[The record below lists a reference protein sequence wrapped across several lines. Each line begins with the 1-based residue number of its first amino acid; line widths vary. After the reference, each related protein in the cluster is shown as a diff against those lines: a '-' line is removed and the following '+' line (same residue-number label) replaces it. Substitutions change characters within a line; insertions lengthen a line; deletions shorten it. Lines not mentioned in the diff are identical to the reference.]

1 MAFINL
7 SKLWIVVVEL
17 LNVASIQKSGMR
29 ISKRTYKMSN
39 MPETSILGD
48 L

>member
-1 MAFINL
+1 MAFMNL
-7 SKLWIVVVEL
+7 SELWIVVVEL
-17 LNVASIQKSGMR
+17 LNVAAIQKSGMR
-29 ISKRTYKMSN
+29 ISKRTYKMSD